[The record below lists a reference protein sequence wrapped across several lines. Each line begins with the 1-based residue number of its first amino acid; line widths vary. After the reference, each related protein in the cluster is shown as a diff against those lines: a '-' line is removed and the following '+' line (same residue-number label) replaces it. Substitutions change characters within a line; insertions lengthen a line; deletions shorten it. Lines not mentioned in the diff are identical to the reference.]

1 MTTTLISE
9 PRVVREHHE
18 RLVRRVDRLPE
29 LGELVDSRDPARVG
43 PLLDETCRFMN
54 ELLLPHIAASER
66 VLYPELERVMQ
77 NRHSMTPMR
86 REHGQIRTAIDQL
99 LTLKRVIDAGRF
111 GTREQIALRRAVFQL
126 YALLKVHLAEELLYA
141 GIVEHGASAEDEQA
155 LATAM
160 EHPGISAF

>member
-1 MTTTLISE
+1 MTSTL
-9 PRVVREHHE
+9 PNVTHEHHA
-18 RLVRRVDRLPE
+18 RLMGHVDQLPTLGDMLLVAPLEE
-29 LGELVDSRDPARVG
+29 LRPR
-43 PLLDETCRFMN
+43 LDEAD
-54 ELLLPHIAASER
+54 ELLNGLLIPHLEAAEAN
-66 VLYPELERVMQ
+66 LYPELERMLQ

-99 LTLKRVIDAGRF
+99 LTLKRAVDAGRF

-141 GIVEHGASAEDEQA
+141 GIVEHGASAEDEQT